1 MTLVERL
8 NSLVWSLINLK
19 TNEHTINKM
28 KGLEQFTDLLAMA
41 IGMTGALMKGLKKR
55 MKMQSI
61 LIACVVAGILSFSLI
76 GVIELFYNDLTP
88 RLTILVAFVVG
99 WLANEITEKIDLIFD
114 DVWEYIE
121 GVIKKRLK

>member
-1 MTLVERL
+1 
-8 NSLVWSLINLK
+8 
-19 TNEHTINKM
+19 M

-88 RLTILVAFVVG
+88 RLTILVA
-99 WLANEITEKIDLIFD
+99 
-114 DVWEYIE
+114 
-121 GVIKKRLK
+121 

>member
-1 MTLVERL
+1 
-8 NSLVWSLINLK
+8 
-19 TNEHTINKM
+19 
-28 KGLEQFTDLLAMA
+28 
-41 IGMTGALMKGLKKR
+41 

-121 GVIKKRLK
+121 RVIKKRLK

>member
-1 MTLVERL
+1 
-8 NSLVWSLINLK
+8 
-19 TNEHTINKM
+19 M

-41 IGMTGALMKGLKKR
+41 IGMTGALTKGLKKR

-61 LIACVVAGILSFSLI
+61 LIACVVAGIISFSLI
-76 GVIELFYNDLTP
+76 GVIELFYHNLTP

-121 GVIKKRLK
+121 RVIKKRLK

>member
-1 MTLVERL
+1 MY
-8 NSLVWSLINLK
+8 LINLK
-19 TNEHTINKM
+19 TNEHTTNKM

-76 GVIELFYNDLTP
+76 GVIELFYHNLTP

-121 GVIKKRLK
+121 RVIKKRLK

>member
-1 MTLVERL
+1 
-8 NSLVWSLINLK
+8 
-19 TNEHTINKM
+19 M
-28 KGLEQFTDLLAMA
+28 KGLEQFTDLLAMG

-76 GVIELFYNDLTP
+76 GVIELFYHDLTP

-99 WLANEITEKIDLIFD
+99 WLANEITEKIDLIFE
-114 DVWEYIE
+114 DVWDHIE
-121 GVIKKRLK
+121 RLIKKKLK

>member
-1 MTLVERL
+1 
-8 NSLVWSLINLK
+8 
-19 TNEHTINKM
+19 M

-61 LIACVVAGILSFSLI
+61 LIACVVAGILSFSLV
-76 GVIELFYNDLTP
+76 GVIELFYQDLTP
-88 RLTILVAFVVG
+88 RLVILVAFVVG
-99 WLANEITEKIDLIFD
+99 WLANEITEKIDLIFE